1 MAARVLAFVRRNWFW
16 LIVFAFLGFSLARRS
31 GYFLPSPSLPTTTR
45 ADRIPAPEIAAEPLE
60 PGPARLSDYRGRV
73 VLVNFWAT
81 WCPPCRAEM
90 PSMQTLYEAY
100 RDRGFVVLA
109 VSGDSQGR
117 EVVGP
122 FVGEYRLS
130 FPVLLDPRQ
139 RAQLRYGVGAIPTS
153 FVVDRRGRVVSKE
166 VGAVGWDSQA
176 ARALVERL
184 LGEPTADDGA

>member
-1 MAARVLAFVRRNWFW
+1 MAEMVLAFVRRNWFW
-16 LIVFAFLGFSLARRS
+16 LIVVAFLGFKLARQS
-31 GYFLPSPSLPTTTR
+31 GYFLPSPSLPTGAQAER
-45 ADRIPAPEIAAEPLE
+45 VSAPDIEAEPLV

-153 FVVDRRGRVVSKE
+153 FVVDRRGRVVSRE
-166 VGAVGWDSQA
+166 VGAVDWDSPA

-184 LGEPTADDGA
+184 LGEPAADDGA